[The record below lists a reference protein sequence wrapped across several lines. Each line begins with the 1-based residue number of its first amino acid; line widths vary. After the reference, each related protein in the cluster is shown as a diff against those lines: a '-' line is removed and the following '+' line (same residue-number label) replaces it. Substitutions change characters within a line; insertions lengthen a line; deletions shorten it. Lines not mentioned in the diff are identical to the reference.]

1 MAWPP
6 LHHVT
11 LAALQC
17 GWVGLRT
24 PRLPEAAGPRAG
36 YMGIG
41 RPLRLL
47 IAGDSSAA
55 GVGVTD
61 QGAALSGR
69 LVAALADGFA
79 IEWRLIARSG
89 ATTAATLKR
98 LQADLTAGERFD
110 AAVLALG
117 VNDVIRQVRL
127 DRWLESQRALHHRL
141 TQALGVRFTY
151 ASGVPP
157 MGRFPALPATLAALL
172 GKRAARFDAALA
184 DLSPRLSGH
193 RHLPF
198 APELLDSTIMA
209 SDGFHP
215 GATAYTHWAQI
226 LAKAIRADFGA
237 TP

>member
-1 MAWPP
+1 M
-6 LHHVT
+6 V
-11 LAALQC
+11 
-17 GWVGLRT
+17 LRT

-36 YMGIG
+36 RAGAG

-55 GVGVTD
+55 GVGVSD
-61 QGAALSGR
+61 QGAALSGQ
-69 LVAALADGFA
+69 LAAALADDFA

-89 ATTAATLKR
+89 ATTAAVLKR
-98 LQADLTAGERFD
+98 LQAEIPDGTGFD

-117 VNDVIRQVRL
+117 VNDVIRQVTL
-127 DRWLESQRALHHRL
+127 DHWLESQRALHALL
-141 TQALGVRFTY
+141 TGALGVNRVY

-172 GKRAARFDAALA
+172 GARAAHFDAALA
-184 DLSPRLSGH
+184 DLSTQLPGH

-215 GATAYTHWAQI
+215 GAPAYTHWART
-226 LAKAIRADFGA
+226 LARAIRADFGA